1 MAETDLKVQIRFEA
15 TGDKELAK
23 AFTATANAQ
32 KKLED
37 VTKRYEKL
45 QRKTNRGSG
54 TMFTSFKR
62 LTGQMGKL
70 RLSLATVRSNLLVLT
85 FGFNLVDR
93 TVGRLLRS
101 FAAQED
107 AVAKLNQTLKST
119 KFAAGVSS
127 RELQGLASR
136 MQKLTGIGDETI
148 LSMQGVLLTFTQIKG
163 DVFKDATEAILN
175 ISVALGQDLQQSAIQ
190 VGKALNDPAK
200 GVSALQRVG
209 IQFTD
214 EQKAMIK
221 QLDKTNQTAKAQAI
235 ILKELE
241 LQFGGTASNVSS
253 TSISLKR
260 LSSAFGDLMESGG
273 GKLAPLLDNLI
284 TLTTELV
291 EGLNETPEGGFTD
304 LFVDLNEETRKTI
317 AFQNH
322 LGTVMDRKVL
332 SIMKEIG
339 FVGEDVNNVIVGVES
354 SFEGATSM
362 IKKFITVPAIS
373 LFSDEN
379 KAKVIEFGEA
389 LRENPGKAINMINDE
404 LRDLD
409 LQAPEVTFFD
419 DFIQLIQQENPE
431 KNIEDF
437 ITQTALTFNNEFGKF
452 DKLVGLATAN
462 DQNQDVLGLRNFFL
476 KALEDDI
483 LSPEEINSEFGGK
496 SFQQNLL
503 DAMNMTF
510 GDIGI
515 EDPLRKNV
523 SPFADILNQ
532 IFTRDFSF
540 DENQG
545 QIDLLNSLKKAI
557 EDYQKSTGIG
567 GDDNRDFLTRLS
579 DGLVKFKQENEDAIK
594 GFDDLANSALM
605 FTKGNKE
612 VTISLLKLR
621 RALAIGNTLL
631 AFTEAL
637 KEGSLGKALSL
648 FAAGMAKVA
657 QIKGQLDAARKA
669 AIGADFVTQGRQ
681 MIMVGDNPTG
691 RERVQVTPLGNT
703 GGSPGGDS
711 SVTINLNGNILGT
724 DEFVRDTLIPE
735 IENAVGRNL
744 A

>member
-45 QRKTNRGSG
+45 QRKTNRGTG

-284 TLTTELV
+284 ILTTELV

-304 LFVDLNEETRKTI
+304 LFVDLNQETRKTI

-322 LGTVMDRKVL
+322 LGKVMDQKVL

-339 FVGEDVNNVIVGVES
+339 FVGEDVNNVVIGVES
-354 SFEGATSM
+354 SFLGATGM
-362 IKKFITVPAIS
+362 IKELKTVPAIS
-373 LFSDEN
+373 LFSDAN

-437 ITQTALTFNNEFGKF
+437 ITKTALTFNNQFGKF
-452 DKLVGLATAN
+452 DELIGLATAN

-476 KALEDDI
+476 KALEDGI
-483 LSPEEINSEFGGK
+483 LSPKEINSEFEGK

-510 GDIGI
+510 GDLGLT
-515 EDPLRKNV
+515 DPLKKDI

-532 IFTRDFSF
+532 IFTQDFSF

-557 EDYQKSTGIG
+557 EDYQKATGIG

>member
-476 KALEDDI
+476 KALEDGI